1 MAHESRS
8 MTTPFNLKRHV
19 DVTSNG
25 LHTFPLSYGLPTI
38 STEEAEDILNNM
50 TIDGEENT

>member
-1 MAHESRS
+1 

-25 LHTFPLSYGLPTI
+25 LHTYPLSFGLPTI
-38 STEEAEDILNNM
+38 STEEAENILNNM
-50 TIDGEENT
+50 TIDGAENSDI